1 MKSDRL
7 TVIAVGV
14 ALMVS
19 SPSSLEE
26 LERFTKEIFPE
37 RSLEETKEVNVK
49 NIEGH
54 NSDPF
59 DLIDKLTVS
68 LLAIISNYK
77 NADPNNEEVFFE
89 TIMAQMSP
97 HVDFW
102 RMSRSVM
109 GSYRTEATEKQLLE
123 FTNVFRKSMVETYG
137 RGLLSF
143 NDEKIII
150 INRREISSDE
160 VRVSVKQEIH
170 SAGKVYPLSYSMKKN
185 EDGAWIISNVLIDGI
200 NLGKTL
206 RNQFRLAAQ
215 KNNGNL
221 DVVIKKWLA
230 DTD

>member
-1 MKSDRL
+1 MKSNQL
-7 TVIAVGV
+7 TVV
-14 ALMVS
+14 AAGMAIMLL
-19 SPSSLEE
+19 SPSSLGEP
-26 LERFTKEIFPE
+26 ERETKEIFPE
-37 RSLEETKEVNVK
+37 RSLNETKEVNLK
-49 NIEGH
+49 TIEGH

-68 LLAIISNYK
+68 LLAIISNHK
-77 NADPNNEEVFFE
+77 NASSTKEEVFFE

-109 GSYRTEATEKQLLE
+109 GSYRTEATEKQLME

-150 INRREISSDE
+150 INRREISADE

-170 SAGKVYPLSYSMKKN
+170 SSGKVYPLSYSMKKN
-185 EDGAWIISNVLIDGI
+185 ENGAWIISNVLIDGI

-221 DVVIKKWLA
+221 DVVIKNWLA
-230 DTD
+230 ETN

>member
-1 MKSDRL
+1 MKSNQL
-7 TVIAVGV
+7 TVV
-14 ALMVS
+14 AAGMAIMLL
-19 SPSSLEE
+19 SPSSLGEP
-26 LERFTKEIFPE
+26 ERETREIFPE
-37 RSLEETKEVNVK
+37 RSLNETKEVTLK
-49 NIEGH
+49 TIEGH

-68 LLAIISNYK
+68 LLTIISNYR
-77 NADPNNEEVFFE
+77 NASPTKEEVFFE

-109 GSYRTEATEKQLLE
+109 GSYRTEATEKQLME
-123 FTNVFRKSMVETYG
+123 FTNVFQKSMVETYG

-150 INRREISSDE
+150 INRREISADE

-170 SAGKVYPLSYSMKKN
+170 SLGKVYPLSYSMKKN
-185 EDGAWIISNVLIDGI
+185 ENGAWIISNVLIDGI

-221 DVVIKKWLA
+221 DVVIKNWLA
-230 DTD
+230 ETN

>member
-7 TVIAVGV
+7 TVIAVGI
-14 ALMVS
+14 ALMLS
-19 SPSSLEE
+19 SPSSLGE
-26 LERFTKEIFPE
+26 LERITKGIFPE

-49 NIEGH
+49 TIEGH

-77 NADPNNEEVFFE
+77 NANPNNEEVFFE

-102 RMSRSVM
+102 RMSHSVM
-109 GSYRTEATEKQLLE
+109 GSYRSEATEMQLLE
-123 FTNVFRKSMVETYG
+123 LTNLFRKSMVETYG

-170 SAGKVYPLSYSMKKN
+170 SSGKVYPLYYSMKKN

-230 DTD
+230 DTN

>member
-1 MKSDRL
+1 LKSNQL
-7 TVIAVGV
+7 TLVLVGM
-14 ALMVS
+14 AFILS
-19 SPSSLEE
+19 SPSSFGES
-26 LERFTKEIFPE
+26 ERETKEIFPE
-37 RSLEETKEVNVK
+37 RSLKGTKEVNVK
-49 NIEGH
+49 SIEGY

-59 DLIDKLTVS
+59 DLIDTLTVS
-68 LLAIISNYK
+68 LLAIISKYK
-77 NADPNNEEVFFE
+77 NAYPTKEEVFFE

-123 FTNVFRKSMVETYG
+123 FTEVFRKSMVETYG

-143 NDEKIII
+143 NDEKINI
-150 INRREISSDE
+150 INRREISADE

-170 SAGKVYPLSYSMKKN
+170 SSGKVYPLSYSMKKN
-185 EDGAWIISNVLIDGI
+185 EDGAWIISNVVIDGI

-221 DVVIKKWLA
+221 DVVIKNWLA
-230 DTD
+230 ETN